1 MSSILHYVKTL
12 GNSNFLPSVL
22 WRCWLGGRKG
32 TRPFK
37 NMSGGVLV
45 WLSVWSNLQTCI
57 WPSWCHCHSLSLASV
72 KSRLVLP
79 FWYWLSRVVPE
90 KGPLNRCVCV
100 CVCVCEIDIYHIY
113 LPYSHLPVL
122 WNVKKLLH
130 TDSKHLHH
138 CCHLSNKIENI
149 DCRPDIP
156 YTLQW
161 AGRCPPQNC
170 PFHWGVWAFTIVP
183 LVSDVHIPNVISVG
197 GAVVAQLTVM
207 FNTQTERQTDHATA
221 VTIGRILCM
230 QSDVA

>member
-1 MSSILHYVKTL
+1 MAQLMPLPLTVSCFSKIQIGFTFLVL
-12 GNSNFLPSVL
+12 ALPSIP
-22 WRCWLGGRKG
+22 WKRA
-32 TRPFK
+32 FK
-37 NMSGGVLV
+37 
-45 WLSVWSNLQTCI
+45 
-57 WPSWCHCHSLSLASV
+57 
-72 KSRLVLP
+72 R
-79 FWYWLSRVVPE
+79 
-90 KGPLNRCVCV
+90 VCV
-100 CVCVCEIDIYHIY
+100 CIYHIY
-113 LPYSHLPVL
+113 LSYSHLPVL

-197 GAVVAQLTVM
+197 GAIVAQLTVM